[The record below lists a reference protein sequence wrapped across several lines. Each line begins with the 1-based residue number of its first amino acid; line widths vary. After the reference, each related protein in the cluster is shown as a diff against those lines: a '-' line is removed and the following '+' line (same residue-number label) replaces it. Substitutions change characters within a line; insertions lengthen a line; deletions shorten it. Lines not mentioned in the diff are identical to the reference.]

1 MSLIDDN
8 NRLRVEI
15 GALQKELDQRRA
27 SDFRAA
33 YSSAKYVELK
43 QRVRELEAQLLNIRR
58 NENVSVLKEKLRGAR
73 DRIGTLKLRVSRIE
87 VLRDKLEKERA
98 ANGR

>member
-8 NRLRVEI
+8 NRLRREI

-27 SDFRAA
+27 SDFRASYA
-33 YSSAKYVELK
+33 SAKYVELK

-58 NENVSVLKEKLRGAR
+58 NENVSVLKEKLRNAR
-73 DRIGTLKLRVSRIE
+73 ERIEKLKQRVSRIE

>member
-8 NRLRVEI
+8 NRLRAEI
-15 GALQKELDQRRA
+15 GVLQKKLNAKRA
-27 SDFRAA
+27 SDFKAA

-58 NENVSVLKEKLRGAR
+58 NENVSVLKEKLRNSR
-73 DRIGTLKLRVSRIE
+73 DRIERLKQRVSRIE
-87 VLRDKLEKERA
+87 VLRDKLQKERA